1 MAEAEVGVTQP
12 SPKECQ
18 GLRATAET
26 WERGS
31 WHILTETPQKGP
43 SRPHLGLRL
52 LASRTEREGKDV
64 AVSHSVSRSCMWPSS
79 RPTPLVE
86 KTVPSPIGWP
96 GHPRRRPVGTNPRVT
111 SRSPA
116 CPTGLHVFLRLSQSR
131 LLSPLSEV

>member
-43 SRPHLGLRL
+43 SRPHLGYGFWPPGLREKG
-52 LASRTEREGKDV
+52 RT
-64 AVSHSVSRSCMWPSS
+64 
-79 RPTPLVE
+79 
-86 KTVPSPIGWP
+86 SP
-96 GHPRRRPVGTNPRVT
+96 
-111 SRSPA
+111 
-116 CPTGLHVFLRLSQSR
+116 
-131 LLSPLSEV
+131 

>member
-64 AVSHSVSRSCMWPSS
+64 AVPFGFPLLHVAVQSSHTPCRKDRSFPHRLAWA
-79 RPTPLVE
+79 
-86 KTVPSPIGWP
+86 PSPKTS
-96 GHPRRRPVGTNPRVT
+96 GHESKG
-111 SRSPA
+111 
-116 CPTGLHVFLRLSQSR
+116 HV
-131 LLSPLSEV
+131 